1 MTTQLE
7 AIVEDGLLR
16 PLTRLPFAD
25 QQHVWIRV
33 ESLETRDVADWLENV
48 TRHQVSVLE
57 RVGTLPDITVDIA
70 EDRCRDL

>member
-7 AIVEDGLLR
+7 AIVENGALR

-33 ESLETRDVADWLENV
+33 ELLKTRDVADWLENV
-48 TRHQVSVLE
+48 TRHQVSVLG
-57 RVGTLPDITVDIA
+57 RVGTLPDSTVDIA

>member
-7 AIVEDGLLR
+7 AIVEDGVLR

-33 ESLETRDVADWLENV
+33 ELLKTRDVADWLENV
-48 TRHQVSVLE
+48 ARHQVSVLT
-57 RVGTLPDITVDIA
+57 RVGTLPDSTVDIT